1 MSKQKSKSQDA
12 ADSKG
17 KPDDQNAA
25 AAKKPQR
32 KDGMRETVE
41 SVVVAFV
48 LAFLFRAFEA
58 EAFVIPT
65 GSMAPTLYGRH
76 KDVTCEKCK
85 FYFTVGASDEVN
97 SSTGVLETRLE
108 TALCPN
114 CRFENQI
121 RKAAV
126 FKGDRILV
134 NKFPYEFGDPHR
146 WDVAVFK
153 YPEEPKTNYIKRLVG
168 LPGETIIISRGDLYR
183 LEENGER
190 QILRKSAPNKQRE
203 LQIAVYDNDYPET
216 ELHAN
221 GWPYRWAAVSRSD
234 AVGDI
239 DAGDGVR
246 DDDQPSDTA
255 DGKYSKPIAGW
266 SDTEDGWIADREN
279 HSFHLELDKSKSKQL
294 QWIRY
299 RHIVPSPSD
308 WSAIKYG
315 DEPQPDF
322 PLQPETID
330 PRPQLIS
337 DFCGY
342 NSYTGGRQ
350 GELYRDVYWVGDLT
364 VAFQVELSDVGESG
378 ELVIELN
385 EAARRYRCRINVV
398 TGKATLATLVEHNR
412 DADEE
417 SVIASAD
424 TSLKGTGTFKVRF
437 ANVDNRLC
445 LWVDRKLIDFG
456 SRAEYEIPRTANPS
470 PQEEDLIPVGIA
482 AHGISASV
490 SHLALERDI
499 YYRSEH
505 VIRADDYQ
513 PNPDLQSESSS
524 EMSLRRSLSD
534 PDEWYQL
541 YSENM
546 AEAQLPLGED
556 EFLMLGDNSP
566 RSRDSRL
573 WPNMRRAVHRQAVP
587 RSLLVGKAFFIY
599 WPHGIPFL
607 NDGEGYTVGYHQA
620 NPHHGDTEQTRYP
633 KTRIPF
639 YPNFGRMHR
648 IR

>member
-1 MSKQKSKSQDA
+1 MSKQKSKSQNA
-12 ADSKG
+12 ADPKR
-17 KPDDQNAA
+17 KPDDQNADDQ
-25 AAKKPQR
+25 KPKR

-76 KDVTCEKCK
+76 KEVTCEKCK
-85 FYFTVGASDEVN
+85 FPFTVGASDEVN
-97 SSTGVLETRLE
+97 ATTGMLETSYRLE

-114 CRFENQI
+114 CRFENPI
-121 RKAAV
+121 RKASV

-153 YPEEPKTNYIKRLVG
+153 FPEEPKTNYIKRLVG

-190 QILRKSAPNKQRE
+190 QILRKSDANKQRE
-203 LQIAVYDNDYPET
+203 LQIGVYDNDHPET
-216 ELHAN
+216 ELHEN
-221 GWPYRWAAVSRSD
+221 GWPFRWASVSRSNADSKAD
-234 AVGDI
+234 A
-239 DAGDGVR
+239 
-246 DDDQPSDTA
+246 DDQPSTTSSGQYA
-255 DGKYSKPIAGW
+255 KPIAGW
-266 SDTEDGWIADREN
+266 SKTEDGWIADRET

-294 QWIRY
+294 NWIRY

-308 WSAIKYG
+308 WSAIEHG
-315 DEPQPDF
+315 DKPQPGY
-322 PLQPETID
+322 PLQPESIN

-342 NSYTGGRQ
+342 NSYTGGNR
-350 GELYRDVYWVGDLT
+350 GELNRDYYWVGDLT
-364 VAFQVELSDVGESG
+364 VSFQIELSEVGESG

-385 EAARRYRCRINVV
+385 EASRRYRCRIDIA
-398 TGKATLATLVEHNR
+398 TGIATLLSLVEQNR

-417 SVIASAD
+417 NVIATAE

-445 LWVDRKLIDFG
+445 LWVNRKRVDFESG
-456 SRAEYEIPRTANPS
+456 AEYDVPRTVNPS

-482 AHGISASV
+482 AQGVAASV
-490 SHLALERDI
+490 SHMLLERDI

-505 VIRADDYQ
+505 VDRENSAAPLECY
-513 PNPDLQSESSS
+513 SET
-524 EMSLRRSLSD
+524 SLHALLSD
-534 PDEWYQL
+534 PDKWYEL
-541 YSENM
+541 YSANM
-546 AEAQLPLGED
+546 AEAQFELGED

-573 WPNMRRAVHRQAVP
+573 WPNLRRAEHRHAVS
-587 RSLLVGKAFFIY
+587 RSLLVGKAFFVY
-599 WPHGIPFL
+599 WPHAKPFL
-607 NDGEGYTVGYHQA
+607 NNGKGYPVSYHQA
-620 NPHHGDTEQTRYP
+620 SPGPIGTEQTRYP
-633 KTRIPF
+633 KTRLPF
-639 YPNFGRMHR
+639 YPNLGRMHR